1 MKVKKLIVVAHPR
14 PARDRVPHD
23 EAEPLAGAAQ
33 ERALRRVAW
42 ALLDVDAAD
51 LERGEEERRR
61 VDQDGDGALKSCTR
75 APPTAGPA
83 TNDTERDALSF
94 EFASR

>member
-1 MKVKKLIVVAHPR
+1 MKKKLIVVAHPR

-23 EAEPLAGAAQ
+23 EAEPSRARLRSELSAVSRGRSSTSTRPIWNAEKRNVAAST
-33 ERALRRVAW
+33 RTAT
-42 ALLDVDAAD
+42 
-51 LERGEEERRR
+51 
-61 VDQDGDGALKSCTR
+61 GALKSCTR